1 MINVVSPAFAK
12 IVHFPVRNRVYKR
25 THRVQK
31 GKDMMEN
38 GRNVTIYDIA
48 REAGVSVATVS
59 RVLTG
64 NARVSKEKREKIE
77 SLIKKYDFKPNA
89 LAKSLRETK
98 SRVIGMIMVDF
109 TNPFYATLLSVCE
122 REASSRG
129 YSLIVSSTI
138 GRAEMEEKY
147 LDNMYEQRVAAIVK
161 VGGIVDRFIPD
172 MKHIEHM
179 NRIANSIPIVI
190 TGTADGADCYQ
201 VKIDE
206 MKACELVMDY
216 LLELGHKKIAIVG
229 GSAEVRQTVEKRL
242 KYKQILQRNGITFN
256 EEFIVEGDY
265 NDKSGYREMKKL
277 LELGTHPTAVI
288 AINDFT
294 AIGIIR
300 AAFEMG
306 LRIPQDISVVSFDDT
321 FITNICHPRL
331 TSVSLEYEEFGK
343 KLVDTAIDAIEG
355 KEPMRKQMVLPRLIV
370 RDSCRFL

>member
-1 MINVVSPAFAK
+1 
-12 IVHFPVRNRVYKR
+12 
-25 THRVQK
+25 
-31 GKDMMEN
+31 MMEN

-64 NARVSKEKREKIE
+64 NARVSKEKKEKINN
-77 SLIKKYDFKPNA
+77 LIKRYDFKPNA
-89 LAKSLRETK
+89 LAKSLRETR
-98 SRVIGMIMVDF
+98 SHVIGMIMVDF
-109 TNPFYATLLSVCE
+109 TNPFYATLLSFCE

-161 VGGIVDRFIPD
+161 VGGLVDRYIPD

-190 TGTADGADCYQ
+190 TGKADGADCYQ
-201 VKIDE
+201 VSIDE
-206 MKACELVMDY
+206 MMACELVMDY
-216 LLELGHKKIAIVG
+216 LLGLGHRKIAFVG
-229 GSAEVRQTVEKRL
+229 GSGEVRQTVEKRL
-242 KYKQILQRNGITFN
+242 KYKQMLQKNGISLN
-256 EEFIVEGDY
+256 DGFIVEGDY
-265 NDKSGYREMKKL
+265 NDKSGYQEMKKL
-277 LELGTHPTAVI
+277 LELGMQPTAVI

-300 AAFEMG
+300 AALERG
-306 LRIPQDISVVSFDDT
+306 LKIPEDISVASFDDT
-321 FITNICHPRL
+321 FITNICYPRL

-343 KLVDTAIDAIEG
+343 KLVDTAIDAVEG
-355 KEPMRKQMVLPRLIV
+355 KDPMRKQTVLPRLSI
-370 RDSCRFL
+370 RDSCRAI

>member
-1 MINVVSPAFAK
+1 
-12 IVHFPVRNRVYKR
+12 
-25 THRVQK
+25 
-31 GKDMMEN
+31 MMEN

-64 NARVSKEKREKIE
+64 NARVSREKKEKID

-109 TNPFYATLLSVCE
+109 TNPFYATMLSVCE

-129 YSLIVSSTI
+129 YSMIVSSTI

-147 LDNMYEQRVAAIVK
+147 LDNMYEHRVAAIVK
-161 VGGIVDRFIPD
+161 VGGLVDRFIPD

-190 TGTADGADCYQ
+190 TGKADGADCYQ
-201 VKIDE
+201 VNIDE
-206 MKACELVMDY
+206 MRACELVMDY
-216 LLELGHKKIAIVG
+216 LLALGHKKIALVG
-229 GSAEVRQTVEKRL
+229 GSGEVRQTVEKRL
-242 KYKQILQRNGITFN
+242 KYKQILQRSGIALN
-256 EEFIVEGDY
+256 REFIVEGDY
-265 NDKSGYREMKKL
+265 NDQSGYQEMKKL
-277 LELGTHPTAVI
+277 FELDIHPTAVI

-321 FITNICHPRL
+321 FVTNICHPRL

-343 KLVDTAIDAIEG
+343 KLVDTAIDAVEG
-355 KEPMRKQMVLPRLIV
+355 REPVRKQTILPRLIV
-370 RDSCRFL
+370 RDSCRLL